1 VISTSLAIKALL
13 YRVSH
18 FKLDLKK
25 TVFDGN
31 EITLNDKTERE
42 HARNSFG
49 LLPQGYFEQNMT
61 SSVLSVLFLI
71 YGYIPIYIVEL

>member
-1 VISTSLAIKALL
+1 M
-13 YRVSH
+13 
-18 FKLDLKK
+18 FN
-25 TVFDGN
+25 GN